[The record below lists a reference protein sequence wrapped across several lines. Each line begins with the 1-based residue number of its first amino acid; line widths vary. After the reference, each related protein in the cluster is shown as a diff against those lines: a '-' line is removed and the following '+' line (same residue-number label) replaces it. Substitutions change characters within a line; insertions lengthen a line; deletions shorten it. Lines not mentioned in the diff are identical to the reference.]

1 MKLCMMS
8 CMMGRFTPEQI
19 VATATA
25 CGMEAID
32 WVSTHHT
39 EPAELRKISEDAG
52 LRIAAHT
59 MIKEKFLRRETDYL
73 DEFKASLD
81 DACILGAPVLML
93 PPFPR
98 IRQVSL
104 EDDRKAWT
112 EYYAQALPLARKAGV
127 TLTLESTGMINSPIV
142 TVSEALEVLRN
153 VPGLKLTLDHGN
165 MQTAED
171 AVEAYSI
178 LKEHVV
184 HVHLKDWKVYDSP
197 RADTTLKRCGK
208 YFANAIIGKGDMD
221 LRTFWENLDSRSRN
235 LYVNLE
241 TMDFMNPDS
250 TPDVL
255 KQVSDLLRNW

>member
-8 CMMGRFTPEQI
+8 CMMGKFTPGQI
-19 VATATA
+19 VAAA
-25 CGMEAID
+25 AVCGMEAID
-32 WVSTHHT
+32 WVSTHRT
-39 EPAELRKISEDAG
+39 KPAELRKISEDAG

-81 DACILGAPVLML
+81 DACILGAPILML

-112 EYYAQALPLARKAGV
+112 EYYAQALPLAQKAGI
-127 TLTLESTGMINSPIV
+127 TLTMESTGLVNSPIV
-142 TVSEALEVLRN
+142 TAGEVLEVLHS

-165 MQTAED
+165 MQTAEE
-171 AVEAYSI
+171 AVGAYSI

-184 HVHLKDWKVYDSP
+184 HIHLKDWKIYDSP
-197 RADTTLKRCGK
+197 WAGAVLKRNGK
-208 YFANAIIGKGDMD
+208 YFANAVIGKGDMD
-221 LRTFWENLDSRSRN
+221 LKAFWENLDSRGREF
-235 LYVNLE
+235 YVNLE
-241 TMDFMNPDS
+241 TMDFVDQSS

-255 KQVSDLLRNW
+255 KHVSDLLRNW